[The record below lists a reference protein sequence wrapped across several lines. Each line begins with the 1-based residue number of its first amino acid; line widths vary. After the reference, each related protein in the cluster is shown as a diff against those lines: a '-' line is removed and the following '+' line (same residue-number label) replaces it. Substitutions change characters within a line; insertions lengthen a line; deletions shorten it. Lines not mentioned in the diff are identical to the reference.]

1 MVWQGPALMGK
12 NWKSWE
18 GIWESGQGCYDG
30 VAGDM
35 YGVVQG
41 PLVVLPM
48 EHIESSDFHS
58 EKEMRR
64 K

>member
-1 MVWQGPALMGK
+1 MASARYGLMVWQGPALMGK

-35 YGVVQG
+35 
-41 PLVVLPM
+41 
-48 EHIESSDFHS
+48 
-58 EKEMRR
+58 
-64 K
+64 